1 MVKSSVLTKI
11 FWEDDVLE
19 ELGEI
24 RIELRQSAIPTQ
36 MGSRSTVSLLAGPRG
51 KAPGRIPGRGVK
63 LWKLWTF

>member
-36 MGSRSTVSLLAGPRG
+36 MGSRRHCEST
-51 KAPGRIPGRGVK
+51 GR
-63 LWKLWTF
+63 T

>member
-1 MVKSSVLTKI
+1 MVTSRVLNKNL
-11 FWEDDVLE
+11 WEYDVLE
-19 ELGEI
+19 ELGKI

-63 LWKLWTF
+63 PWKLWTF